1 MRERS
6 PQPVRREI
14 RLDASPEQVWRALTE
29 SSLPSDWFDAEV
41 EIDARPNGPVRF
53 RFPDGSE
60 LRGLI
65 EIFEPHRRLGFRWR
79 DPQRAG
85 DPTFVVFSLEA
96 LEALESGTRLIV
108 TESRGLLAHDVSL
121 EAVAR

>member
-6 PQPVRREI
+6 SEPVRREI
-14 RLDASPEQVWRALTE
+14 RLDASPAEVWRALTE
-29 SSLPSDWFDAEV
+29 SSLLAAWFEADV
-41 EIDARPNGPVRF
+41 EIDPRYGGAVRF

-65 EIFEPHRRLGFRWR
+65 EIFEPHRRIGFRWR
-79 DPQRAG
+79 DPLRAG
-85 DPTFVVFSLEA
+85 EPAVVVLSLEA
-96 LEALESGTRLIV
+96 LEDGTRLMV
-108 TESRGLLAHDVSL
+108 TEVQGLLAPDTSM